1 AVPNMRPPRTMLGDQ
16 MNSDDEAQ
24 DRIVKL
30 ASSIMAILA
39 GVKSPEADT
48 ALTLAV
54 TTAICLA
61 APNDPALRLES
72 VEGFAQSVREF
83 VQRDDIV
90 DWIKAS
96 IIHAPQAGRA

>member
-1 AVPNMRPPRTMLGDQ
+1 
-16 MNSDDEAQ
+16 MNSDNEAQ
-24 DRIVKL
+24 DRVVKL
-30 ASSIMAILA
+30 ASGIMAILA

-54 TTAICLA
+54 TTAICFT
-61 APNDPALRLES
+61 APNDPALRLKL

-83 VQRDDIV
+83 VRRDDIV

-96 IIHAPQAGRA
+96 IIPAPQAGRA